1 MPLRGDWRGRKDYE
15 AQGDMPTYDSASFPT
30 NASFANGAITG
41 GPTFVTVVASSA
53 DGTEQRNGVTGAH
66 ARRYFTLD
74 TGAISDATRVE
85 VLDFFIA
92 RRGRSD
98 SFRFKDPFDHTAT
111 GQPIVSGQLVKR
123 YTVGGVSYDRPITKP
138 LSGTVSFSGGG
149 TLNYETGVISGGA
162 GGTWSGQFEIQ
173 ARFGSDRYLERN
185 FYIDWHNVQVSIIE
199 TFDSAIP
206 AVASS
211 APGDLITYS
220 FALPI
225 EVGRERYADF
235 STAIWGGSP
244 YAEDRLPQY
253 TDGFV
258 GFAGNV
264 LCKNRTNLETLT
276 SIFLCAR
283 GRRSG
288 FQFEAFNVRFGR
300 DQLSIG
306 YTGNESFQAPM
317 SFVGLI

>member
-1 MPLRGDWRGRKDYE
+1 
-15 AQGDMPTYDSASFPT
+15 MPTFDDASFPT
-30 NASFANGAITG
+30 DAIFSNGSITG
-41 GPTFVTVVASSA
+41 GPVFETQIASSA
-53 DGTEQRNGVTGAH
+53 DGTEQRNGRTGAH

-74 TGAISDATRVE
+74 TGAINDLTRIA

-98 SFRFKDPFDHTAT
+98 SFRFLDPFDHTAVS
-111 GQPIVSGQLVKR
+111 QPIVSGQLVKR

-138 LSGTVSFSGGG
+138 RSGTITFTGGG
-149 TLNYETGVISGGA
+149 TLNYSTGVISGGA

-185 FYIDWHNVQVSIIE
+185 FYINWHNVQVSIVE

-206 AVASS
+206 AIASS

-253 TDGFV
+253 ADGFV

-264 LCKNRTNLETLT
+264 LCKNRTNLETLI